1 MDISGK
7 CTVYAKEREVNGRN
21 MVFYTAG
28 ISKKDGDKW
37 VKFYMPISFKKDV
50 VLADKTRIE
59 IRQGWLDFYK
69 SNKDDSQVVKIFANE
84 FDIMELPAEQPPSS
98 NGFEVVED
106 EGNLPF

>member
-7 CTVYAKEREVNGRN
+7 CTVYKKEKEYNGKN

-28 ISKKDGDKW
+28 ISKKEGDKW

-50 VLADKTRIE
+50 VLQDKTRID
-59 IRQGWLDFYK
+59 IKQGWLDFYK
-69 SNKDDSQVVKIFANE
+69 NKDDSQVVKIFANE
-84 FDIMELPAEQPPSS
+84 FDIMELPAEQPANSD
-98 NGFEVVED
+98 GFQVIED